1 MIYYRLFIPRTFV
14 SLLISITY
22 IHNKKL
28 NNNILL
34 INTKFRFKKKIIE
47 LLIPYL
53 NKIFYKIY
61 YINYSEIKHK
71 NYNYKNILINTF
83 NKLKKNE
90 SDKILRKLC
99 KYNFKEIYGG
109 GNLIEETF
117 KNNLKGK
124 ISFFYIEQGIGN
136 IISFTKQQNIKN
148 KLIYFFFRV
157 FHLLKITNYYP
168 IIYKKYIGL
177 FCGTINKKIFI
188 NGVRTGYYKIK
199 NYNNTIKN
207 LAKITEKYIELENYS
222 KKPVFLNF
230 QDLTIRNNNDFE
242 ELRSRVFSLIN
253 KSEMIFMKM
262 HPNNKNYVKTIDY
275 FRKFFKTKKINFYL
289 VKKNIYSS
297 LPIEIFIEKYKVKK
311 IISTISAVPFYSSLI
326 SPKNKNYVFLDYSF
340 KYPVSINLPELSIE
354 NKKLYIKYF
363 NKINFI

>member
-1 MIYYRLFIPRTFV
+1 MIYYRLFIPRTFI

-71 NYNYKNILINTF
+71 NNNYKNILINIF

-148 KLIYFFFRV
+148 KLI
-157 FHLLKITNYYP
+157 
-168 IIYKKYIGL
+168 
-177 FCGTINKKIFI
+177 
-188 NGVRTGYYKIK
+188 
-199 NYNNTIKN
+199 
-207 LAKITEKYIELENYS
+207 S
-222 KKPVFLNF
+222 
-230 QDLTIRNNNDFE
+230 
-242 ELRSRVFSLIN
+242 
-253 KSEMIFMKM
+253 
-262 HPNNKNYVKTIDY
+262 
-275 FRKFFKTKKINFYL
+275 
-289 VKKNIYSS
+289 
-297 LPIEIFIEKYKVKK
+297 
-311 IISTISAVPFYSSLI
+311 
-326 SPKNKNYVFLDYSF
+326 
-340 KYPVSINLPELSIE
+340 
-354 NKKLYIKYF
+354 
-363 NKINFI
+363 